1 MVVSVPAGLLLAS
14 FCAFLSPVVA
24 FYLFLPSNNIIPLV
38 LFCFQRTS
46 FTRRITMTYTPSV
59 RHQCCGSELLFPPP
73 PPPVGSTGP
82 VLRGVVFQVCG
93 RLFLPAGTR
102 LGLQHAVHTPKQA
115 TACRSTAGGIG
126 KLYPFI
132 IFTDT
137 SLHSTSP
144 QATFRRPLSP
154 PPGFMGEK
162 LLAIRVKYFLLQ
174 WCNGVKLASLVHT
187 TVVLS
192 VCVTNDNFRGPL
204 YHGEGRSKI

>member
-1 MVVSVPAGLLLAS
+1 MLRFRAS
-14 FCAFLSPVVA
+14 L
-24 FYLFLPSNNIIPLV
+24 
-38 LFCFQRTS
+38 
-46 FTRRITMTYTPSV
+46 
-59 RHQCCGSELLFPPP
+59 PPP

-162 LLAIRVKYFLLQ
+162 LLAIRVEYFLLQ